1 MTVLRALRRRVH
13 FILGPIVGIALTG
26 YFAYHL
32 VEGERGFKAW
42 LRLNREIRT
51 ATANLETVR
60 AQRAALD
67 LRVSNLRPEHVDP
80 DLPIGKNLCGKGILQ
95 HLTGSHRR
103 NGQAARFEKIP
114 DNFPGQ
120 LEGIL
125 KPLNDSFLF
134 KEGQFGRTF
143 L

>member
-13 FILGPIVGIALTG
+13 FILGPIVGIVLTG

-42 LRLNREIRT
+42 LRLNREMRT
-51 ATANLETVR
+51 ATANLEAVR

-80 DLPIGKNLCGKGILQ
+80 DLLDERIRATLNLVSPDDIVIMQ
-95 HLTGSHRR
+95 PA
-103 NGQAARFEKIP
+103 AARERPSVSRRSWAPAANRLYFVS
-114 DNFPGQ
+114 
-120 LEGIL
+120 L
-125 KPLNDSFLF
+125 
-134 KEGQFGRTF
+134 
-143 L
+143 